1 MAELD
6 VTVAGR
12 SYRLAC
18 DDGQEAHLL
27 ALAATLDAEARALSA
42 GGGVAGEARLLLM
55 TALMM
60 ADRLHDA
67 QSRIADGADQR
78 AAAGTADAAMLEE
91 AVDKLEAVI
100 SAPEAPQRD

>member
-6 VTVAGR
+6 LMVAGR

-18 DDGQEAHLL
+18 DDGQEPHLQ
-27 ALAATLDAEARALSA
+27 ALAAMLDAEARALSA
-42 GGGVAGEARLLLM
+42 KGGIIGEARLLLM

-67 QSRIADGADQR
+67 QAQLRSAPKASDDATAPALTDGLDR
-78 AAAGTADAAMLEE
+78 
-91 AVDKLEAVI
+91 LEALI
-100 SAPEAPQRD
+100 AAHEGRA

>member
-42 GGGVAGEARLLLM
+42 KGGVVGEARLLLM

-60 ADRLHDA
+60 ADRLQDA
-67 QSRIADGADQR
+67 QARIAEQG
-78 AAAGTADAAMLEE
+78 AAAGSADMVMLGE
-91 AVDKLEAVI
+91 ALDRLDGVI
-100 SAPEAPQRD
+100 SAHEAQERG